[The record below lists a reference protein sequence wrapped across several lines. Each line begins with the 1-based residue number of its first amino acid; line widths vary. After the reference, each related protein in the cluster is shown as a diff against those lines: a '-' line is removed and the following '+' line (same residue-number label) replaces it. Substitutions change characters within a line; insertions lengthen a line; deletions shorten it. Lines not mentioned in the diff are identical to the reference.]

1 MESLK
6 RTGTEKLKS
15 IQINLPPH
23 VTIKQES
30 RAVARKPQD
39 ARELQPIMN
48 VCLSVA
54 VALVRLI
61 PDESR
66 RKLRTIRLRD
76 AVLIEVQYK

>member
-30 RAVARKPQD
+30 RAVARKPQ
-39 ARELQPIMN
+39 E
-48 VCLSVA
+48 CLSVC
-54 VALVRLI
+54 R
-61 PDESR
+61 SR
-66 RKLRTIRLRD
+66 ACEAYTKRIKAKIKD
-76 AVLIEVQYK
+76 D